1 MSLEAGSPD
10 RGTASHTRPRVIR
23 RPGDPGEPPFVRIY
37 PGSSEPPGEHPSRKA
52 DTTIVVAFL
61 ILSILAG
68 AGFVA
73 VYWNG
78 ANTQLL
84 GGCLAIMF
92 LAFGFALVFWA
103 HKLMLHQEATAPRE
117 PLPSAVEDRQAVF
130 EEFYPGEP
138 RIQRR
143 GIVTWMGLAIVGA
156 LGAAVIS
163 SLRSFYGHSPL
174 RVQLTGAIWK
184 RGQQLVTDTGEKVT
198 VNTLQIRSAAIVFPE
213 DRIGDVRA
221 QTVLLRVPENSLHLP
236 WNRSDWA
243 PQGYVAYSRVC
254 THAGCPVGEFESNI
268 GILLCPCHQ
277 STFDVLTGA
286 NPTSGPAA
294 RPLPQLPLYIDLQ
307 GNVRAAGD
315 FSSPPGPGYWSI
327 PS

>member
-1 MSLEAGSPD
+1 MTQQTGRHGRASSPQQ
-10 RGTASHTRPRVIR
+10 RSRKRPSTDHS
-23 RPGDPGEPPFVRIY
+23 PELPFVRIY
-37 PGSSEPPGEHPSRKA
+37 PGSSEPPGEHPSPQA
-52 DTTIVVAFL
+52 GTIVVVSFL
-61 ILSILAG
+61 TLAILAG

-84 GGCLAIMF
+84 GGCLALMF
-92 LAFGFALVFWA
+92 LGLGFALVFWA
-103 HKLMLHQEATAPRE
+103 HRLMLHQEATAPRD
-117 PLPSAVEDRQAVF
+117 PFPSASEDRQAVF
-130 EEFYPGEP
+130 EDFYPGEP

-143 GIVTWMGLAIVGA
+143 SIVTWMSVAALGA

-163 SLRSFYGHSPL
+163 SLRSFYGRSALNAALSGPL
-174 RVQLTGAIWK
+174 WK

-198 VNTLQIRSAAIVFPE
+198 VNTLQVRSAVIVFPE
-213 DRIGDVRA
+213 DKIGDVRA
-221 QTVLLRVPENSLHLP
+221 QVVLLRVPEDALRLP

-277 STFDVLTGA
+277 STFDVLSGA
-286 NPTSGPAA
+286 IPTSGPAA
-294 RPLPQLPLYIDLQ
+294 RPLPQLPLYIDDQ

-315 FSSPPGPGYWSI
+315 FSAPPGPGYWSI

>member
-1 MSLEAGSPD
+1 MTNQPGQ
-10 RGTASHTRPRVIR
+10 RGRASSAQQRSRMR
-23 RPGDPGEPPFVRIY
+23 RQNDSSGPPFVRIY
-37 PGSSEPPGEHPSRKA
+37 PGSSEPPGEHPSRQRG
-52 DTTIVVAFL
+52 TTIVVSFL
-61 ILSILAG
+61 TLAILAG

-84 GGCLAIMF
+84 GGCLALMF
-92 LAFGFALVFWA
+92 LGLGFALVFWA
-103 HKLMLHQEATAPRE
+103 HKLMLHQEATAPRD
-117 PLPSAVEDRQAVF
+117 PLPSAAQDRQAVF
-130 EEFYPGEP
+130 EDFYPGEP

-143 GIVTWMGLAIVGA
+143 SIVTWMSAAVLGA

-163 SLRSFYGHSPL
+163 SLRSFYGHSAL
-174 RVQLTGAIWK
+174 KVELTSPIWK

-198 VNTLQIRSAAIVFPE
+198 VNTLQTRSAVIVFPE

-221 QTVLLRVPENSLHLP
+221 QAVLLRVPENSLHLP

-254 THAGCPVGEFESNI
+254 THAGCPVGEFESNV

-277 STFDVLTGA
+277 STFDVLNGA
-286 NPTSGPAA
+286 MPTSGPAA
-294 RPLPQLPLYIDLQ
+294 RPLPQLPLYIDDH

-315 FSSPPGPGYWSI
+315 FSAPPGPGYWSI

>member
-1 MSLEAGSPD
+1 MTLETGGHD
-10 RGTASHTRPRVIR
+10 RSASSHQKPRVVR
-23 RPGDPGEPPFVRIY
+23 RDDEPPQPPFVRIY
-37 PGSSEPPGEHPSRKA
+37 PGSSEPPGEHPSRQ
-52 DTTIVVAFL
+52 TGTILVVAFL
-61 ILSILAG
+61 TLAILAG

-84 GGCLAIMF
+84 GACLAIMF
-92 LAFGFALVFWA
+92 LGLGIALVFWA
-103 HKLMLHQEATAPRE
+103 HKLMLHQEAIAPRE
-117 PLPSAVEDRQAVF
+117 PLPSSVEDRQAVF

-143 GIVTWMGLAIVGA
+143 SVVTWMSFAVLGA

-163 SLRSFYGHSPL
+163 SLRSFYGHAPL
-174 RVQLTGAIWK
+174 SVQLTSPIWK
-184 RGQQLVTDTGEKVT
+184 RGQQLVTDTGKKVT
-198 VNTLQIRSAAIVFPE
+198 VNTLQTRAAVIVFPE
-213 DRIGDVRA
+213 DRVGDVRA
-221 QTVLLRVPENSLHLP
+221 QTVLLRVPEDALHLP
-236 WNRSDWA
+236 WNRTDWA

-294 RPLPQLPLYIDLQ
+294 RPLPQLPLYIDGQ
-307 GNVRAAGD
+307 GNLRAAGD
-315 FSSPPGPGYWSI
+315 FSAPPGPGYWSI

>member
-1 MSLEAGSPD
+1 MTIETGWHD
-10 RGTASHTRPRVIR
+10 RASSSHCRSRMKQHS
-23 RPGDPGEPPFVRIY
+23 DPPEPPFVRIY
-37 PGSSEPPGEHPSRKA
+37 PGSSEPPGEHPSRKTG
-52 DTTIVVAFL
+52 TTIVVSFL

-68 AGFVA
+68 VGFVV

-84 GGCLAIMF
+84 GGCLALMF
-92 LAFGFALVFWA
+92 LGLGAALVSWA

-117 PLPSAVEDRQAVF
+117 PLPSPEEERAAVF
-130 EEFYPGEP
+130 ENFYPGEP

-143 GIVTWMGLAIVGA
+143 SIVTWMSAAVLGA

-163 SLRSFYGHSPL
+163 SLRSFYGRSALKAELSGP
-174 RVQLTGAIWK
+174 IWK

-198 VNTLQIRSAAIVFPE
+198 VNTLQARSAVIVFPE

-221 QTVLLRVPENSLHLP
+221 QAVLLRVPEDALHLP
-236 WNRSDWA
+236 RNRMDWA

-277 STFDVLTGA
+277 STFDVLSGA
-286 NPTSGPAA
+286 IPTSGPAA
-294 RPLPQLPLYIDLQ
+294 RPLPQLPLYIDDQ

-315 FSSPPGPGYWSI
+315 FSAPPGPGYWSI